1 MKTDALI
8 RGKGFAV
15 RHLNTLPV
23 LLGLLGAGAGSV
35 VHAQSDA
42 GMTAATP
49 TRAQV
54 KMERDEFLR
63 SHRWDAV
70 AENWVLRPEFDAP
83 TGMKS
88 RAEVKAGR
96 DEFLRSNRWDELAG
110 TWVSLKDQPRN
121 LSTMSREQLRAET
134 KQFVHTHR
142 WDELAGS
149 WVDQK
154 QMTTASKR
162 K

>member
-1 MKTDALI
+1 MKTDVRI

-15 RHLNTLPV
+15 RHLKALPV

-35 VHAQSDA
+35 AHAQSDG

-54 KMERDEFLR
+54 KMERDEFLQ

-70 AENWVLRPEFDAP
+70 TENWVLRPDFEAP

-88 RAEVKAGR
+88 RLEVRAGR
-96 DEFLRSNRWDELAG
+96 DEFLRSNRWDEVAG
-110 TWVSLKDQPRN
+110 NWVSLRGQPRN

-134 KQFVHTHR
+134 REFVRTHV

-149 WVDQK
+149 WVEQK
-154 QMTTASKR
+154 QITTASKR